1 MRTKTSEING
11 HKAQIIQLQRMIA
24 SSTDEGMKRIFTLE
38 IENQE
43 AEIQAIE
50 AMTPEEFKEAFPE
63 PKINLEEKEL

>member
-11 HKAQIIQLQRMIA
+11 HKIQIVQLQRMIDN
-24 SSTDEGMKRIFTLE
+24 STDEGMKKILALE

-50 AMTPEEFKEAFPE
+50 AMTAEEFKEAFPE
-63 PKINLEEKEL
+63 PKID